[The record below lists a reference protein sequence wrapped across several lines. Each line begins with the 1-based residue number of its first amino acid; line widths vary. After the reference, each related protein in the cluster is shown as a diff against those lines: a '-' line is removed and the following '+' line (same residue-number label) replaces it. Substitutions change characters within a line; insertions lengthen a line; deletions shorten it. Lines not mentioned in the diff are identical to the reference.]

1 VSDRCPTSS
10 TGCCSDLTICG
21 SKNEYWWSK
30 EVCCCKG
37 TPTTEEAAT
46 SKESPRVDSGKE
58 LSHPRL
64 GGDIMR
70 AVPLTC
76 CSSSKLM
83 DGKRR
88 SPMESSLS
96 SPMESSLSS
105 PMESSLSSPMESS
118 LSSPMESSLSCGG
131 LGSGTPSLLPRLWTS
146 SEASLMCRLLR
157 QGYRELLLS
166 CSCGAS

>member
-1 VSDRCPTSS
+1 MLLGRCSSWS
-10 TGCCSDLTICG
+10 TGFGSDLTICG
-21 SKNEYWWSK
+21 SKNNELYWSK

-58 LSHPRL
+58 LSPHPR
-64 GGDIMR
+64 GDIMR

-76 CSSSKLM
+76 CSSSKLI
-83 DGKRR
+83 DGKR
-88 SPMESSLS
+88 S

-105 PMESSLSSPMESS
+105 PMESNLSSPMESS
-118 LSSPMESSLSCGG
+118 LSSGG

-146 SEASLMCRLLR
+146 SEASLICRLLR

>member
-1 VSDRCPTSS
+1 
-10 TGCCSDLTICG
+10 
-21 SKNEYWWSK
+21 
-30 EVCCCKG
+30 
-37 TPTTEEAAT
+37 
-46 SKESPRVDSGKE
+46 VDSGKE

-64 GGDIMR
+64 EGDIMR

-105 PMESSLSSPMESS
+105 
-118 LSSPMESSLSCGG
+118 GG
-131 LGSGTPSLLPRLWTS
+131 LGSGTPTLLPRLWSS

>member
-1 VSDRCPTSS
+1 MPGAKETAVTGRCPTSS

-46 SKESPRVDSGKE
+46 SKESLRVDSGKE

-76 CSSSKLM
+76 CSSSKLI
-83 DGKRR
+83 DGKRS
-88 SPMESSLS
+88 SPMESNLS

-105 PMESSLSSPMESS
+105 
-118 LSSPMESSLSCGG
+118 GG